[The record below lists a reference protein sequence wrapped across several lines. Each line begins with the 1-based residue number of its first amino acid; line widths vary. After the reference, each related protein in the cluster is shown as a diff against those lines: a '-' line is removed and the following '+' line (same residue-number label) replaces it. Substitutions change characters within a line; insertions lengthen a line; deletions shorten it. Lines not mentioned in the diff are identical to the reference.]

1 MKILVSGSR
10 NNVDYDIIGDAL
22 KILNEFIL
30 NDELSKNNSTVQY
43 TLINGGANGVDS
55 QFATILKNN
64 KKFQILTVNANWKL
78 YGRGAGPKRNQEM
91 VDMIPDYG
99 IFIPSVDSVG
109 TYDCLNRFKKLNKPY
124 ILYDVNKKEFIH
136 ENKNTNQIN

>member
-55 QFATILKNN
+55 
-64 KKFQILTVNANWKL
+64 
-78 YGRGAGPKRNQEM
+78 
-91 VDMIPDYG
+91 
-99 IFIPSVDSVG
+99 
-109 TYDCLNRFKKLNKPY
+109 
-124 ILYDVNKKEFIH
+124 
-136 ENKNTNQIN
+136 